1 MAKPNSKTTFKDY
14 CLRNL
19 GAPVIEINIDD
30 DQLDDRVDEALQF
43 YQSYHDDAIEKV
55 YLRHVVTN
63 SEITLTGSVAGNF
76 TEGEII
82 TGATSGAKAAIK
94 TGVATKITYNA
105 LKDSNKVFAVG
116 ETITGADSGTTAV
129 TAAITKGDIEN
140 GYLPLNDSVSYTHLT
155 LPTTD

>member
-63 SEITLTGSVAGNF
+63 SDNF
-76 TEGEII
+76 NRF
-82 TGATSGAKAAIK
+82 SRW
-94 TGVATKITYNA
+94 
-105 LKDSNKVFAVG
+105 
-116 ETITGADSGTTAV
+116 
-129 TAAITKGDIEN
+129 
-140 GYLPLNDSVSYTHLT
+140 
-155 LPTTD
+155 